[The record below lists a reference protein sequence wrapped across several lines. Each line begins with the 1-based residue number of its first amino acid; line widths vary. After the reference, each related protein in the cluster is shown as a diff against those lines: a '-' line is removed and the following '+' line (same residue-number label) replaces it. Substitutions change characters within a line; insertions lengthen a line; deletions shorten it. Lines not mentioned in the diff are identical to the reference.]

1 MSGHD
6 LRRMTRAVQNRAKI
20 TVVDD
25 DTSVREALQGLL
37 RSAGFDAEVFA
48 SAAEFLN
55 SSGVRVTACL
65 VLDVRMPGMSGV
77 ELQKRLIASG
87 CTVPIIFI
95 STYADEEVRSLV
107 LERGAVDFLQKP
119 FTKEALLSA
128 IERARGT
135 AALPDP

>member
-48 SAAEFLN
+48 SAAEFLS
-55 SSGVRVTACL
+55 SSGVRLTACL

-87 CTVPIIFI
+87 RTVPIIFI

-107 LERGAVDFLQKP
+107 LQRGAVDFLQKP